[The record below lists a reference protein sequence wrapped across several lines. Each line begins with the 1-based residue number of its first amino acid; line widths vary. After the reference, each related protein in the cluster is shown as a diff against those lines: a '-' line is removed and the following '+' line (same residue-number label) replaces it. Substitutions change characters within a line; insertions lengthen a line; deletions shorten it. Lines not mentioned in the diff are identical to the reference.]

1 MQEGNTNSGNLLG
14 QSSNNII
21 NNRSLNYPSLQN
33 IQEVQNN
40 PQVIEMNRHEDI
52 MYYLRRICDNT
63 SEQRRR
69 NQDSDMVNCV
79 IMFFVLLFF
88 IYMGIH
94 LYRATGF
101 DTITGI
107 PFYCMIIALFL
118 LIVLLHREDVESIK
132 NIKCN
137 KDN

>member
-1 MQEGNTNSGNLLG
+1 MQDSNTNNNNLIGN
-14 QSSNNII
+14 SNNMIT
-21 NNRSLNYPSLQN
+21 NRSSTYPSQSQ
-33 IQEVQNN
+33 QEVQNEPN
-40 PQVIEMNRHEDI
+40 IIEINRQSDI
-52 MYYLRRICDNT
+52 LYYLRRIADNT

-107 PFYCMIIALFL
+107 PFYCMILALFL

-132 NIKCN
+132 NIKC
-137 KDN
+137 K

>member
-1 MQEGNTNSGNLLG
+1 MRDSNTNNNNLLG

-21 NNRSLNYPSLQN
+21 NNRSPNYPSLDN

-40 PQVIEMNRHEDI
+40 PQVIEINRHNDI
-52 MYYLRRICDNT
+52 KYYLRQIADNT

-79 IMFFVLLFF
+79 IMFFVFLFF

-107 PFYCMIIALFL
+107 PFYCMILALFL

-132 NIKCN
+132 NIKC
-137 KDN
+137 K